1 MYYLPITHIW
11 HNWNNYP
18 IFRLILLCKIRYQKI
33 QFHFETIVRLR
44 RRPNRMVFFQFFPV
58 WCQIH
63 KNDIK
68 SLIIYIYYLYTIYHP
83 NKIVHIYI
91 IHSEALWTYY
101 VILTSIIFFY
111 NNREKVLKSL
121 FFPYQIIT
129 FLQGHEWPSPFSMET
144 SRWS

>member
-18 IFRLILLCKIRYQKI
+18 IFTLILLCKIRYQKI
-33 QFHFETIVRLR
+33 QFHFEIIVRLR
-44 RRPNRMVFFQFFPV
+44 RRPNRMFFFQFLLYDAKYIKMIP
-58 WCQIH
+58 
-63 KNDIK
+63 IK
-68 SLIIYIYYLYTIYHP
+68 SLIIYIPILYTIYHP

-111 NNREKVLKSL
+111 NIREKVLKSL
-121 FFPYQIIT
+121 FSPYQIIT
-129 FLQGHEWPSPFSMET
+129 FF
-144 SRWS
+144 